1 MPTHKPENTL
11 HSKTFTFN
19 LDGKDRYL
27 YGECFS
33 VNQVIIL
40 TALFFC
46 ISYALNKI
54 PTDE

>member
-33 VNQVIIL
+33 VNQLIIL
-40 TALFFC
+40 TALFF
-46 ISYALNKI
+46 AFLM
-54 PTDE
+54 P